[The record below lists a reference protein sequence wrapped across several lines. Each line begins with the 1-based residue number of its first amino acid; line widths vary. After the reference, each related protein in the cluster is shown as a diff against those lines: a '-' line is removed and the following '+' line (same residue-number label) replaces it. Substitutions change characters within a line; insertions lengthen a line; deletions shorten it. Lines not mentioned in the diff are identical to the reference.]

1 MIRSVTL
8 YALGLLIS
16 YTALKLAFPEA
27 ASNPFDSRW
36 LYTAS
41 ALLAGVIPFLLAMLM
56 ESRRTEERFSF
67 EGLQGV
73 PKLGDCTILAPGA
86 IAGTTAGTAYVV
98 GVEALCQKIDPN
110 TGMGW
115 VDMTLAGNTAPA
127 PTMHDLVRLF

>member
-86 IAGTTAGTAYVV
+86 IAGTTARS
-98 GVEALCQKIDPN
+98 
-110 TGMGW
+110 
-115 VDMTLAGNTAPA
+115 
-127 PTMHDLVRLF
+127 DLVDTSRGWDTSIFDAPQRSTFYSIMY